1 MNETTNFFLRFQ
13 FALFRKFV
21 FVSLPP
27 HQANP
32 HNDFN
37 SIPLGLWWAL
47 VTMTT
52 VGYGD
57 MAPKT
62 YLGMFVGTLC
72 ALGGVLTVAL
82 PVPVIVSNFAMYYS
96 HTQARAKL
104 PKKRRRV
111 VNVDLP
117 QQSRPGGRQGRPG
130 GGAPGKGK
138 MGQKMGKSF
147 EMAVNLNLWHS

>member
-1 MNETTNFFLRFQ
+1 M
-13 FALFRKFV
+13 
-21 FVSLPP
+21 
-27 HQANP
+27 
-32 HNDFN
+32 
-37 SIPLGLWWAL
+37 
-47 VTMTT
+47 
-52 VGYGD
+52 
-57 MAPKT
+57 
-62 YLGMFVGTLC
+62 
-72 ALGGVLTVAL
+72 LTVAL

-138 MGQKMGKSF
+138 MGQKMGKNFFFFVCVFCGTVDKGKTLSRQC
-147 EMAVNLNLWHS
+147 

>member
-1 MNETTNFFLRFQ
+1 
-13 FALFRKFV
+13 
-21 FVSLPP
+21 
-27 HQANP
+27 
-32 HNDFN
+32 
-37 SIPLGLWWAL
+37 
-47 VTMTT
+47 MTT

-57 MAPKT
+57 MVPKT

-111 VNVDLP
+111 INVEP
-117 QQSRPGGRQGRPG
+117 IQKGPKGPKGPRSG
-130 GGAPGKGK
+130 GGGV
-138 MGQKMGKSF
+138 GQKMGKS
-147 EMAVNLNLWHS
+147 